1 MYVEILDGRYAGQ
14 MRDME
19 PGVAQDL
26 INLGR
31 ARAFARPTAATPP
44 LPGGYSGAPVTKAP
58 TAPAIVAD
66 TAAPCP
72 VCGRLTGGCCTEMQL
87 EGENLIGNVKT
98 VHAAHKAK
106 KGR

>member
-44 LPGGYSGAPVTKAP
+44 LPGGYSGAPATKVAA
-58 TAPAIVAD
+58 APAIVARVD
-66 TAAPCP
+66 EPTDKPYVAWDLDHKEP
-72 VCGRLTGGCCTEMQL
+72 
-87 EGENLIGNVKT
+87 T
-98 VHAAHKAK
+98 VIVVPTHKAK
-106 KGR
+106 KGK